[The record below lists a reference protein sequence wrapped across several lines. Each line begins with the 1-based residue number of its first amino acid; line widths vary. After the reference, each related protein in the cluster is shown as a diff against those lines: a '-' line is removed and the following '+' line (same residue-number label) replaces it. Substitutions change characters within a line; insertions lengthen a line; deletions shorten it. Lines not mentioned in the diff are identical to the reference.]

1 MQVTKNNLSASQVE
15 LIVELSAEEM
25 ARFVKQAAEQ
35 LSFKH
40 KIEGFRPGK
49 APLEVIENRFGEMV
63 LIEEAAHLAIA
74 KTIDQAIKDE
84 VGEDW
89 VGRPEITVTKM
100 APQNDFAYKALLTLL
115 PEVKLGDYKNLKLS
129 KKPVLVS
136 EAEVNKVLNHLQD
149 SRAKETTVDRSVG
162 DSDKVIVDVE
172 MFLNNV
178 PLEGGQAKALAV
190 VMGKDYFVPGFD
202 KNLLGAKRGDER
214 EFKLHYPADYQ
225 QKNLAG
231 QAVDFKVKIKDV
243 FARELPKLDQEFVAT
258 FGLKDETELR
268 NNIKQ
273 SLEHEKKHEAEHK
286 LENEMLEKIVKASE
300 ISELPKILI
309 DNEVEIM
316 LQELEYNV
324 KAMGAK
330 FDDYLLSLKKTITD
344 LKTELVSQAEIR
356 VKTSLVLRAIIKAE
370 ALEVSAS
377 DIDQE
382 INLLK
387 QRYQADAK
395 ALETLNSIYYRR
407 QVEVSLLNR
416 KAMAQLIAWNVS

>member
-63 LIEEAAHLAIA
+63 LVEEAAHLAIA

-149 SRAKETTVDRSVG
+149 SRAKEVIVDRPVEE
-162 DSDKVIVDVE
+162 SDKVVIDVE